1 MIEYAGIRDVHLEI
15 STFCNAACPQCPR
28 NFNGYPHNDG
38 YPELNLTLDNARCI
52 FSKEFLQQLTKININ
67 GNFGDLVMNPESADI
82 VEYFANENKNLKITI
97 STNGGARNRDFWQ
110 RLARTG
116 AHVYFCLDGLEDT
129 HHLYRQNT
137 VWSTVIKN
145 AQTFIE
151 AGGHA
156 TWKMIEFKHNQH
168 QITDCRVLAN
178 QLGFRQFQLVDQ
190 GRDTGP
196 VYDKNG
202 NLTHVLGDYQGETEF
217 RVVFHDWRS
226 EPQDIKNYKLGKT
239 VTKIT
244 CDTITHRSIY
254 VAANGDIFPCC
265 YLGLYPRTFG
275 HGTYSE
281 AANAQIAPLMRE
293 NNALE
298 FPLDHCLKWFKS
310 VEESWK
316 KREHSEGRLFICDNV
331 CGS

>member
-1 MIEYAGIRDVHLEI
+1 MIEYSNVRDVHLEI
-15 STFCNAACPQCPR
+15 STLCNAACPQCPR
-28 NFNGYPHNDG
+28 NANGYPHNDG
-38 YPELNLTLDNARCI
+38 YPELNLTLENAKKI
-52 FSKEFLQQLTKININ
+52 FSYDFLQQLISININ
-67 GNFGDLVMNPESADI
+67 GNFGDIVMNPEGADI
-82 VEYFANENKNLKITI
+82 IEYFFSENKKLKVSV
-97 STNGGARNRDFWQ
+97 STNAGARNRDFWQ
-110 RLARTG
+110 RLARAG
-116 AHVYFCLDGLEDT
+116 AQVTFCIDGLEDT

-145 AQTFIE
+145 AQVFID
-151 AGGHA
+151 AGGKA
-156 TWKMIEFKHNQH
+156 IWKMIKFKHNQH
-168 QITDCRVLAN
+168 QIVECQRLSR
-178 QLGFRQFQLVDQ
+178 QLGFWGFQIADQ

-202 NLTHVLGDYQGETEF
+202 NLTHILGDYQGETEF
-217 RVVFHDWRS
+217 RVVFYEWRS
-226 EPQDIKNYKLGKT
+226 APQDIKNYKIGKT
-239 VTKIT
+239 VTKLE
-244 CDTITHRSIY
+244 CETINRKSIY
-254 VAANGDIFPCC
+254 IAANGDVFPCC

-281 AANAQIAPLMRE
+281 AANKQIAPLMRE

-316 KREHSEGRLFICDNV
+316 KQEYTDGRLFVCDKV